1 MSKKI
6 RKKKALR
13 KEIYS
18 NRIKKGLQAGC
29 GIWLAFCL
37 AACGEPDQNTAEP
50 KEVVRVMPGA
60 YDSIDTALV
69 IKHNQSKKEITFFNL
84 KKKKNYTLNY
94 EGTTNFLDKY
104 ETPISAAQLVKGD
117 MVDLRFLKDTK
128 MLSYVKESS
137 EIWEMTKVEN
147 FELDLNAG
155 RMKIRD
161 EFYTLG
167 EDTLILS
174 HGEEAE
180 YLDIHPGDS
189 LRIIGKDHE
198 IYSISIEEGHGYLR
212 LENDEYFIGGWIEI
226 GQKMIRKIEEDML
239 FTVPEGKHRIYVS
252 HTGIEGEKEV
262 EIQRGK
268 ETTVDLGDLR
278 KEDLVK
284 YGNLIFTVDPSSASV
299 RVDGKEVDITR
310 TVKAEYGLH
319 QVMVAAEGYETV
331 IQYIRVS
338 KEGASLNITLEKEK
352 EKTLSG
358 NTTSIQNITPTPLP
372 TVSGNS
378 TTPPP
383 TNPSATTSGNTTT
396 ASTTGYKVEINAPVG
411 AEVYVD
417 GNYVGIAPT
426 SFKKAKGT
434 YKITLR
440 KKGYASKDYSIVV
453 DDENKDRQYSFSEL
467 DSVSANSTNN

>member
-1 MSKKI
+1 MYKAWI
-6 RKKKALR
+6 R
-13 KEIYS
+13 
-18 NRIKKGLQAGC
+18 KGLQAVCTIGMA
-29 GIWLAFCL
+29 ICL
-37 AACGEPDQNTAEP
+37 AACSEPE
-50 KEVVRVMPGA
+50 KEVVEQKEIVKVMPGA

-69 IKHNQSKKEITFFNL
+69 VNHNSSKKEITFFNFG
-84 KKKKNYTLNY
+84 KQKNYTLQY
-94 EGTTNFLDKY
+94 DGITNFMDKY
-104 ETPISAAQLVKGD
+104 ETPISAAQLRKGSI
-117 MVDLRFLKDTK
+117 VDIRFLKGEKT
-128 MLSYVKESS
+128 LSYVKESEKVWEIS
-137 EIWEMTKVEN
+137 EITN
-147 FELDLNAG
+147 FELDMNAG

-161 EFYTLG
+161 EYYTLR
-167 EDTLILS
+167 EDTLVLS
-174 HGEEAE
+174 GTETAE

-198 IYSISIEEGHGYLR
+198 IYSISIEDGHGYLR

-239 FTVPEGKHRIYVS
+239 LTVPEGKHRVYVS

-262 EIQRGK
+262 EIHRGK
-268 ETTVDLGDLR
+268 EAAIDLGDLK
-278 KEDLVK
+278 KEDLIK
-284 YGNLIFTVDPSSASV
+284 YGNLIFTVDPASAGV
-299 RVDGKEVDITR
+299 YVDGKEVDITR

-319 QVMVAAEGYETV
+319 QIMVSAEGYETI

-358 NTTSIQNITPTPLP
+358 NNTAIQNITPTPLP
-372 TVSGNS
+372 TTSGNS
-378 TTPPP
+378 TTG
-383 TNPSATTSGNTTT
+383 TTATSTVSGNTTT
-396 ASTTGYKVEINAPVG
+396 SASTTGYKVEINAPVG

-440 KKGYASKDYSIVV
+440 KKGYESKEYSIVV

-467 DSVSANSTNN
+467 DSVSGNSTNN